1 MGCLSHRVVVGFL
14 LEIKGGRM
22 SKIVLTR
29 GLPASGK
36 STWAK
41 KFVKLY
47 PNTVRVNR
55 DDIRAQMYPISD
67 YRDIDEDLITEVETA
82 MVRAALRQ
90 DKQVVV
96 DAMHLQQ
103 RYINR
108 WQRLGYPIE
117 IREFRTP
124 LEVLLRR
131 NDEREVKVPTSVI
144 IDNYKKYTNKDGSL
158 RKVSLKPEEYVIDY
172 KYVPDSTKPTAVIVD
187 IDGTLAHNDGH
198 RSFYDYSKVLDDNPV
213 WPVIDAANGL
223 NTIHHTVVVSG
234 RKAECREDTE
244 AWLNMHGVQYDEIYM
259 RADED
264 DRADTIVKMEIL
276 RDKIAPE
283 FEVIAAIDDRPSVCE
298 MWRKVGIP
306 TFQVGDPENRF

>member
-1 MGCLSHRVVVGFL
+1 
-14 LEIKGGRM
+14 M
-22 SKIVLTR
+22 SKIILTR

-41 KFVKLY
+41 EFARVNPNVVRVSRDDLRSQLY
-47 PNTVRVNR
+47 PG
-55 DDIRAQMYPISD
+55 AD

-82 MVRAALRQ
+82 TARAALRNG
-90 DKQVVV
+90 KMVIV

-103 RYINR
+103 RYVNR
-108 WQRLGYPIE
+108 WQRLGYPVE
-117 IREFRTP
+117 IVEFHTT
-124 LEVLLRR
+124 LEALLYR
-131 NDEREVKVPTSVI
+131 NDERVDRVPASVI
-144 IDNYKKYTNKDGSL
+144 IDNYRKYTNKDGSL
-158 RKVSLKPEEYVIDY
+158 RKVSLKPEEFVIDY

-198 RSFYDYSKVLDDNPV
+198 RSFYDYSKVLSDKPV

-244 AWLNMHGVQYDEIYM
+244 AWLLVHGIQYDKLYM
-259 RADED
+259 RADGD

-283 FEVIAAIDDRPSVCE
+283 FDVIAAIDDRPSVCE

-306 TFQVGDPENRF
+306 TFQVGDPDNRF

>member
-1 MGCLSHRVVVGFL
+1 
-14 LEIKGGRM
+14 M
-22 SKIVLTR
+22 SKIILTR

-41 KFVKLY
+41 EFARVN
-47 PNTVRVNR
+47 PNVVRVSR
-55 DDIRAQMYPISD
+55 DDLRAQLFPGAD
-67 YRDIDEDLITEVETA
+67 YRDIDEDLITEAETA
-82 MVRAALRQ
+82 LVRAALRNG
-90 DKQVVV
+90 KTVVV

-108 WQRLGYPIE
+108 WQRLGYPVE
-117 IREFRTP
+117 IVEFHAP
-124 LEVLLRR
+124 LEVLQER
-131 NDEREVKVPTSVI
+131 NRVRPFKDTVPPGVI
-144 IDNYKKYTNKDGSL
+144 NENYQKFTNKDGSL

-198 RSFYDYSKVLDDNPV
+198 RSFYDYSKVLGDKPV
-213 WPVIDAANGL
+213 WAVIDAANGL

-244 AWLNMHGVQYDEIYM
+244 AWLIMHGVQYDEFYM
-259 RADED
+259 REDGD

-306 TFQVGDPENRF
+306 TFQVGDPDNRF

>member
-1 MGCLSHRVVVGFL
+1 
-14 LEIKGGRM
+14 M
-22 SKIVLTR
+22 SPIIILTR

-41 KFVKLY
+41 DIARRN

-55 DDIRAQMYPISD
+55 DDIRSQLYPGAD

-82 MVRAALRQ
+82 TARAALRNG
-90 DKQVVV
+90 KMVIV

-108 WQRLGYPIE
+108 WQRLGYPVE
-117 IREFRTP
+117 IVEFPEP
-124 LEVLLRR
+124 LQTLLER
-131 NDEREVKVPTSVI
+131 NVARGTKVPSNVI
-144 IDNYKKYTNKDGSL
+144 RDNFKKYTTDALGNL
-158 RKVSLKPEEYVIDY
+158 RKVSLKPEEFVIDY
-172 KYVPDSTKPTAVIVD
+172 EYVPDLTKPTAVIVD

-198 RSFYDYSKVLDDNPV
+198 RSFYDYSKVLDDKPV
-213 WPVIDAANGL
+213 WHVIDAANGL

-244 AWLNMHGVQYDEIYM
+244 AWLIMHGVQYDEFYM
-259 RADED
+259 REDGD

-283 FEVIAAIDDRPSVCE
+283 FNVIAAIDDRPSVCD

-306 TFQVGDPENRF
+306 TFQVGDPDNRF

>member
-1 MGCLSHRVVVGFL
+1 
-14 LEIKGGRM
+14 M
-22 SKIVLTR
+22 SKIILTR

-36 STWAK
+36 TTWSK
-41 KFVKLY
+41 EFVRFN
-47 PNTVRVNR
+47 PHTVRVSR
-55 DDIRAQMYPISD
+55 DDLRAQMYPKSD
-67 YRDIDEDLITEVETA
+67 YRDIDEDLITEAETA
-82 MVRAALRQ
+82 LVRAALRQ
-90 DKQVVV
+90 GKTVVV

-108 WQRLGYPIE
+108 WQKLGYPVE
-117 IREFRTP
+117 IVEFHTD
-124 LEVLLRR
+124 EVILLVR
-131 NDEREVKVPTSVI
+131 NMNRDSSVPNHVI
-144 IDNYKKYTNKDGSL
+144 VDNYKKFTNKDGSL
-158 RKVSLKPEEYVIDY
+158 RKVKLNPEEFIIDY

-198 RSFYDYSKVLDDNPV
+198 RSFYDYSKVLGDKPV

-223 NTIHHTVVVSG
+223 GNMNHIIIVSG

-244 AWLNMHGVQYDEIYM
+244 AWLLMHGVYYEEFYM
-259 RADED
+259 RADGD

-306 TFQVGDPENRF
+306 TFQVGDPDNRF

>member
-1 MGCLSHRVVVGFL
+1 
-14 LEIKGGRM
+14 M
-22 SKIVLTR
+22 SKIILTR

-41 KFVKLY
+41 EFVRFN
-47 PNTVRVNR
+47 PNTVRVSR
-55 DDIRAQMYPISD
+55 DDLRSQMYPDSD
-67 YRDIDEDLITEVETA
+67 YRDIDEDLITEAETA
-82 MVRAALRQ
+82 LVRAALRQ
-90 DKQVVV
+90 GKTVVV

-108 WQRLGYPIE
+108 WQKLGYPVE
-117 IREFRTP
+117 IVEFHTD
-124 LEVLLRR
+124 EVALLVR
-131 NDEREVKVPTSVI
+131 NRLRPFEDTVPEEVIRK
-144 IDNYKKYTNKDGSL
+144 NFQKHTNKDGRL
-158 RKVSLKPEEYVIDY
+158 RKVSLKPEEFIIDY
-172 KYVPDSTKPTAVIVD
+172 KYVPDNTKPTAVIVD

-198 RSFYDYSKVLDDNPV
+198 RSFYDYTQVMGDKPV
-213 WPVIDAANGL
+213 RPVIDASNGL
-223 NTIHHTVVVSG
+223 NNIHHTVVVSG

-244 AWLNMHGVQYDEIYM
+244 AWLLVHGVQYDEFYM
-259 RADED
+259 REDGD

-306 TFQVGDPENRF
+306 TFQVGDPDVRF

>member
-1 MGCLSHRVVVGFL
+1 
-14 LEIKGGRM
+14 M
-22 SKIVLTR
+22 SKIILTR

-41 KFVKLY
+41 EFARVN
-47 PNTVRVNR
+47 PNVVRVSR
-55 DDIRAQMYPISD
+55 DDLRTQLFPGAD
-67 YRDIDEDLITEVETA
+67 YRDIDEDLITEAETA
-82 MVRAALRQ
+82 LVRAALRQ
-90 DKQVVV
+90 DKTVVV

-108 WQRLGYPIE
+108 WQKLGYPVE
-117 IREFRTP
+117 VVEFHTD
-124 LEVLLRR
+124 EVTLLVR
-131 NDEREVKVPTSVI
+131 NRLRPFEDTVPEEVIKR
-144 IDNYKKYTNKDGSL
+144 NFQKYTNKDGSL

-198 RSFYDYSKVLDDNPV
+198 RSFYDYSKVLGDKPV
-213 WPVIDAANGL
+213 WHVIDAANGL
-223 NTIHHTVVVSG
+223 NTVHHTIVVSG

-244 AWLNMHGVQYDEIYM
+244 AWLLSHGIQYDEFYM
-259 RADED
+259 RADGD

-283 FEVIAAIDDRPSVCE
+283 FEVIAAIDDRPAVCE
-298 MWRKVGIP
+298 AWRKMGIP
-306 TFQVGDPENRF
+306 TFQVGDPDNRF

>member
-1 MGCLSHRVVVGFL
+1 MT
-14 LEIKGGRM
+14 
-22 SKIVLTR
+22 KIILTR

-36 STWAK
+36 TSWAK
-41 KFVKLY
+41 EFVRTH
-47 PNTVRVNR
+47 PNMVRVSR
-55 DDIRAQMYPISD
+55 DELRSQMYPESD
-67 YRDIDEDLITEVETA
+67 YRDIDEDLITEAETA
-82 MVRAALRQ
+82 LVRAALRQ
-90 DKQVVV
+90 GKTVVV

-108 WQRLGYPIE
+108 WQRQGYPVE
-117 IREFRTP
+117 IVEFHTT
-124 LEVLLRR
+124 LEALLYR
-131 NDEREVKVPTSVI
+131 NDERADRVPASVI
-144 IDNYKKYTNKDGSL
+144 VDNFEKFTNKDGSL

-198 RSFYDYSKVLDDNPV
+198 RSFFDYSKVLGDKPV

-223 NTIHHTVVVSG
+223 NNIHHTVVVSG
-234 RKAECREDTE
+234 RSTEGRGDTE
-244 AWLNMHGVQYDEIYM
+244 AWLLLHGVQYDEIYM
-259 RADED
+259 RADGD
-264 DRADTIVKMEIL
+264 NRTDTVVKMEIL

>member
-1 MGCLSHRVVVGFL
+1 
-14 LEIKGGRM
+14 M
-22 SKIVLTR
+22 SNIILTR

-41 KFVKLY
+41 DIAMRN

-55 DDIRAQMYPISD
+55 DDIRSQMYPGAD

-82 MVRAALRQ
+82 TARAALRNG
-90 DKQVVV
+90 KMVIV

-108 WQRLGYPIE
+108 WQRLGYSVE
-117 IREFRTP
+117 IVEFHAP
-124 LEVLLRR
+124 LEVLLSR
-131 NDEREVKVPTSVI
+131 NGGRENKVPASFIHSTY
-144 IDNYKKYTNKDGSL
+144 NKFTNKDGSL
-158 RKVSLKPEEYVIDY
+158 RKVSLKPEEYVLEY
-172 KYVPDSTKPTAVIVD
+172 KYVPDTTKPTAVIVD

-198 RSFYDYSKVLDDNPV
+198 RSFYDYSKVLGDKPV

-244 AWLNMHGVQYDEIYM
+244 AWLIMHGVQYDEFYM
-259 RADED
+259 REDGD

-306 TFQVGDPENRF
+306 TLQVGDPDVRF

>member
-1 MGCLSHRVVVGFL
+1 
-14 LEIKGGRM
+14 M
-22 SKIVLTR
+22 SKIILTR

-41 KFVKLY
+41 EFVRFN
-47 PNTVRVNR
+47 PNTVRVSR
-55 DDIRAQMYPISD
+55 DDLRSQMYPESD
-67 YRDIDEDLITEVETA
+67 YRDIDEDLITEAETA
-82 MVRAALRQ
+82 LVRAALRQ
-90 DKQVVV
+90 GKAVVV

-108 WQRLGYPIE
+108 WQKLGYPVE
-117 IREFRTP
+117 IVEFHTDEATLLVRNTNRESR
-124 LEVLLRR
+124 
-131 NDEREVKVPTSVI
+131 VPNHVI
-144 IDNYKKYTNKDGSL
+144 VNNYKKFVNKDGSL
-158 RKVSLKPEEYVIDY
+158 RKVKLNPEEFVIDY
-172 KYVPDSTKPTAVIVD
+172 KYMPDNTKPTAVIVD

-198 RSFYDYSKVLDDNPV
+198 RSFYDYTQVMGDKPV
-213 WPVIDAANGL
+213 WHVIDAANGL
-223 NTIHHTVVVSG
+223 NTVHHTIVVSG

-244 AWLNMHGVQYDEIYM
+244 AWLLVHGIQYDEFYM
-259 RADED
+259 RADGE

-306 TFQVGDPENRF
+306 TFQVGDPDVRF

>member
-1 MGCLSHRVVVGFL
+1 
-14 LEIKGGRM
+14 M
-22 SKIVLTR
+22 SRIILTR

-41 KFVKLY
+41 EFARV
-47 PNTVRVNR
+47 NHRVVRVSR
-55 DDIRAQMYPISD
+55 DDLRAQMYPGTD
-67 YRDIDEDLITEVETA
+67 YRYIDEDLITEAETA
-82 MVRAALRQ
+82 LVRAALRNGK
-90 DKQVVV
+90 DVVV

-103 RYINR
+103 KYINR
-108 WQRLGYPIE
+108 WQRLGYPVE
-117 IREFRTP
+117 IVEFTEP
-124 LEVLLRR
+124 LQTLLER
-131 NDEREVKVPTSVI
+131 NVARGAKVPSNVI
-144 IDNYKKYTNKDGSL
+144 RNNFKKYTTDAMGNL
-158 RKVSLKPEEYVIDY
+158 HKVRLKPEEYVLNY

-198 RSFYDYSKVLDDNPV
+198 RSFYDYSKVLGDKPV

-244 AWLNMHGVQYDEIYM
+244 DWLIMHGIQYDEFYM
-259 RADED
+259 REDGD
-264 DRADTIVKMEIL
+264 DRADTVVKMEIL

-306 TFQVGDPENRF
+306 TFQVGDPDNRF

>member
-1 MGCLSHRVVVGFL
+1 
-14 LEIKGGRM
+14 M
-22 SKIVLTR
+22 SKIILTR

-41 KFVKLY
+41 EFVRFN
-47 PNTVRVNR
+47 PNTVRVSR
-55 DDIRAQMYPISD
+55 DDLRSQMYPESD
-67 YRDIDEDLITEVETA
+67 YRDIDEDLITEAETA
-82 MVRAALRQ
+82 LVRAALRQ
-90 DKQVVV
+90 GKTVVV

-108 WQRLGYPIE
+108 WQKLGYPVQIV
-117 IREFRTP
+117 EFHTD
-124 LEVLLRR
+124 EATLLVR
-131 NDEREVKVPTSVI
+131 NINRDNRVPNHVI
-144 IDNYKKYTNKDGSL
+144 VDNYKKFVNKDGSL
-158 RKVSLKPEEYVIDY
+158 RKVSLKPEEFIIDY
-172 KYVPDSTKPTAVIVD
+172 KYVPDNTKPTAVIVD

-198 RSFYDYSKVLDDNPV
+198 RSFYDYTQVMGDKPV
-213 WPVIDAANGL
+213 WHVIDAANGL
-223 NTIHHTVVVSG
+223 NTVHHTIVVSG

-244 AWLNMHGVQYDEIYM
+244 AWLLAHGIQYDEFYM
-259 RADED
+259 REDGD

-306 TFQVGDPENRF
+306 TFQVGDPDNRF

>member
-1 MGCLSHRVVVGFL
+1 
-14 LEIKGGRM
+14 M
-22 SKIVLTR
+22 SKIILTR

-41 KFVKLY
+41 EFARVNPNVVRVSRDDLRSQLY
-47 PNTVRVNR
+47 PG
-55 DDIRAQMYPISD
+55 AD

-82 MVRAALRQ
+82 TVRAALRNG
-90 DKQVVV
+90 KTVVV

-108 WQRLGYPIE
+108 WQRLGYPVE
-117 IREFRTP
+117 IVEFHTD
-124 LEVLLRR
+124 EATLLVR
-131 NDEREVKVPTSVI
+131 NTNRDSRVPNHVI
-144 IDNYKKYTNKDGSL
+144 VNNFKKYTNKDGSL

-172 KYVPDSTKPTAVIVD
+172 KYVSDNKKPTAVIVD

-198 RSFYDYSKVLDDNPV
+198 RSFFDYSKVMGDKPV
-213 WPVIDAANGL
+213 WHVIDAANGL
-223 NTIHHTVVVSG
+223 NTIHHTVIVSG

-244 AWLNMHGVQYDEIYM
+244 DWLIMYGIQYDEFYM
-259 RADED
+259 REDGD
-264 DRADTIVKMEIL
+264 DRADTVVKMEIL

-306 TFQVGDPENRF
+306 TFQVGDPDFRF

>member
-1 MGCLSHRVVVGFL
+1 
-14 LEIKGGRM
+14 M
-22 SKIVLTR
+22 SKIILLR

-41 KFVKLY
+41 EFARVN
-47 PNTVRVNR
+47 PNVVRVSR
-55 DDIRAQMYPISD
+55 DDLRAQMYPGSD
-67 YRDIDEDLITEVETA
+67 YRDIDEDLITGAETA
-82 MVRAALRQ
+82 LVRAALRQ
-90 DKQVVV
+90 DKTVVV

-108 WQRLGYPIE
+108 WQKLGYPVQIV
-117 IREFRTP
+117 EFHTD
-124 LEVLLRR
+124 EATLLVR
-131 NDEREVKVPTSVI
+131 NTNRDNRVPNHVI
-144 IDNYKKYTNKDGSL
+144 VDNYKKFVNKDGSL

-172 KYVPDSTKPTAVIVD
+172 KYVPDNTKPTAVIVD

-198 RSFYDYSKVLDDNPV
+198 RSFYDYSQVMGDKPV
-213 WPVIDAANGL
+213 WHVIDAANGL

-244 AWLNMHGVQYDEIYM
+244 AWLIMHGVQYDEFYM
-259 RADED
+259 RADGD
-264 DRADTIVKMEIL
+264 DRADTVVKMEIL

-298 MWRKVGIP
+298 AWRKMGIP
-306 TFQVGDPENRF
+306 TFQVGDPDNRF

>member
-1 MGCLSHRVVVGFL
+1 MSGQKIIL
-14 LEIKGGRM
+14 L
-22 SKIVLTR
+22 R

-41 KFVKLY
+41 HFARV
-47 PNTVRVNR
+47 NSNVVRVSR
-55 DDIRAQMYPISD
+55 DDLRAQMFPGAD

-82 MVRAALRQ
+82 TTRAALRNG
-90 DKQVVV
+90 KMVIV

-103 RYINR
+103 RYVNR
-108 WQRLGYPIE
+108 WQRLGYPVE
-117 IREFRTP
+117 IVEFTEP
-124 LEVLLRR
+124 LQTLLER
-131 NDEREVKVPTSVI
+131 NVARGAKVPSNVI
-144 IDNYKKYTNKDGSL
+144 RDNFKKFTTDAMGSL

-172 KYVPDSTKPTAVIVD
+172 KYVPDNTKPTAVIVD

-198 RSFYDYSKVLDDNPV
+198 RSFYDYSKVLDDKPV

-244 AWLNMHGVQYDEIYM
+244 AWLHKHGVQYDALYM

-283 FEVIAAIDDRPSVCE
+283 FEVIAAIDDRPAVCE
-298 MWRKVGIP
+298 AWRKMGIP
-306 TFQVGDPENRF
+306 TFQVGDPDLRF

>member
-1 MGCLSHRVVVGFL
+1 
-14 LEIKGGRM
+14 M
-22 SKIVLTR
+22 SRIILTR

-41 KFVKLY
+41 DIARRN

-55 DDIRAQMYPISD
+55 DDIRSQLYPGAD

-82 MVRAALRQ
+82 TARAALRNG
-90 DKQVVV
+90 KMVIV

-108 WQRLGYPIE
+108 WQRLGYPVE
-117 IREFRTP
+117 IVEFHAP
-124 LEVLLRR
+124 LEVLHER
-131 NDEREVKVPTSVI
+131 NRVRPFGDTVPQEVISK
-144 IDNYKKYTNKDGSL
+144 NFQKYTNKDGSL

-172 KYVPDSTKPTAVIVD
+172 KYLPDTTKPTAVIVD

-198 RSFYDYSKVLDDNPV
+198 RSFYDYSKVLDDKPV
-213 WPVIDAANGL
+213 WAVIDATNGL

-244 AWLNMHGVQYDEIYM
+244 EWLIMHGVQYDEFYM
-259 RADED
+259 REDGD

-306 TFQVGDPENRF
+306 TFQVGDPDVRF